1 MYTEAKKG
9 RLGSSEVEKLSSIAR
24 PCRAGPNSVRPE
36 GLYYVAVEPNGFGI
50 PSIGTCPGRT
60 GYCELDCYALES
72 EKRPATHDK
81 LQDNLDILR
90 KAQTVEGMTERLREL
105 MQDYRKR
112 ADVIG
117 VPVNKRRY
125 RIHWSGDFF
134 SEEYA
139 MAWRNVI
146 LENPDIVFWTY
157 TRSFQSDVNALPLL
171 SGIAN
176 LDFFISVDYQNV
188 DRAEAVLPDYP
199 DVKVA
204 YLVDYEEEALPL
216 IKQLGRERPFRSEP
230 CPENMRDE
238 ATGKRGLPVIGKRGG
253 ACAVCTYCI
262 GKPSTWDVVFV
273 KTGRQKRL
281 QGVLAFPEPVQIGR
295 RPPRKDVPQKAGAM
309 SIRDVQP
316 DLFGS
321 HEFV

>member
-9 RLGSSEVEKLSSIAR
+9 RLGSSEVEKLSSITR

-50 PSIGTCPGRT
+50 PSVGTCPGKT
-60 GYCELDCYALES
+60 DYCESDCYAIDS
-72 EKRPATHDK
+72 EKRTATHEK
-81 LQDNLDILR
+81 LQRNLDILLE
-90 KAQTVEGMTERLREL
+90 AQTVEGMTERLREL
-105 MQDYRKR
+105 VHDYRMR
-112 ADVIG
+112 ADVLG
-117 VPVNKRRY
+117 VPENKRRY

-139 MAWRNVI
+139 LAWRNVI

-157 TRSFQSDVNALPLL
+157 TRSFQADINVLPVL
-171 SGIAN
+171 SGISN

-188 DRAEAVLPDYP
+188 DRAADVLPGYP

-204 YLVDYEEEALPL
+204 YLVDYEEEAGDL
-216 IKQLGRERPFRSEP
+216 IKTLGREDRRHLA

-238 ATGKRGLPVIGKRGG
+238 TTGKRRLPVIGKRGG

-262 GKPSTWDVVFV
+262 DKPDTWDVVFV

-281 QGVLAFPEPVQIGR
+281 QGVLLFPEPVEIGR
-295 RPPRKDVPQKAGAM
+295 REPKVAVAQKAGAL
-309 SIRDVQP
+309 SVGYVVP
-316 DLFGS
+316 DLFGNE
-321 HEFV
+321 EFV